1 MGFKQ
6 LVVIFIILFLFA
18 TYIVGGAEKI
28 SIFIEKYSEEKYQEP
43 LIEKIAF
50 YNINYVYFM
59 AKYKRTLQLIEKFI
73 NKYNRSQYLDTI
85 FFLRAK
91 TYDKMLEVRTA
102 IEEYKKYIEDY
113 PEGKHKEAAEKRRR
127 ELLDFY

>member
-6 LVVIFIILFLFA
+6 LIAIFLILLLFA

-43 LIEKIAF
+43 LIEKIAY

-59 AKYKRTLQLIEKFI
+59 AKYKRTLELIDKFI
-73 NKYNRSQYLDTI
+73 NKYNRSQYVERIL
-85 FFLRAK
+85 FLKAK
-91 TYDKMLEVRTA
+91 TYDKMLQTRTA
-102 IEEYKKYIEDY
+102 IEEYKKYIDDY
-113 PEGKHKEAAEKRRR
+113 PEGKYKNAAERRCR